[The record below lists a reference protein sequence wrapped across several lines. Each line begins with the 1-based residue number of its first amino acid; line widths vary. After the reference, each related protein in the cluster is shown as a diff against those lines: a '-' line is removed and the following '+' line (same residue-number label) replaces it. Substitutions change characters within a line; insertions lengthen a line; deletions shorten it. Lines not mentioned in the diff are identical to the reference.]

1 LPVHR
6 LPGYR
11 YARLVVLRRLPERRQ
26 YVSAIDVNLIV
37 KFNRDM
43 LRCESCDGILTK
55 EEKHCYQC
63 GDPVPEQAKAD
74 GIFTYLFAMAL
85 ILTLGFTA
93 YSFL

>member
-1 LPVHR
+1 
-6 LPGYR
+6 
-11 YARLVVLRRLPERRQ
+11 
-26 YVSAIDVNLIV
+26 
-37 KFNRDM
+37 M